1 MTGKKTSTKEMT
13 GNTTG
18 GTVAL
23 NRKAR
28 FEYTIEEEFEAGIVL
43 TGTEVKSLR
52 AGRANISDAYASAK
66 GAEGIWLL
74 NAHISEYGHGNRFNH
89 EPLRPRK
96 LLLHKKQIS
105 KLLGRLKVKGVTLVP
120 LSLYFNSRGLAKVK
134 LGVAM
139 GKKTY
144 EKRDTIKKRDWE
156 RDKAR
161 IMRNKNG

>member
-1 MTGKKTSTKEMT
+1 MTGH
-13 GNTTG
+13 
-18 GTVAL
+18 TVAL

-28 FEYTIEEEFEAGIVL
+28 FEYTIEEEVEAGIVL

-52 AGRANISDAYASAK
+52 AGKANIADAYASSK
-66 GAEGIWLL
+66 EGEGIWLI
-74 NAHISEYGHGNRFNH
+74 NAYIAEYGHGNRFNH
-89 EPLRPRK
+89 EPTRPRK

-105 KLLGRLKVKGVTLVP
+105 KLLGRLKVKGVTLIP
-120 LSLYFNSRGLAKVK
+120 LSLYFNKRGLAKVK
-134 LGVAM
+134 LGLAI
-139 GKKTY
+139 GKKLY